1 MKAPDKLYLSE
12 LIYNS
17 FQYQI
22 PDPDDELEVEY
33 INKEVFL
40 TRISEW
46 LIIYSTPIIKG
57 SSQECVVNLSDF
69 KQFLEA
75 LI

>member
-12 LIYNS
+12 LIYSS
-17 FQYQI
+17 FQYAI
-22 PDPDDELEVEY
+22 PDPDDEFEVEY

-46 LIIYSTPIIKG
+46 LSIYSTPIIKG
-57 SSQECVVNLSDF
+57 SSQCVVNLTDL
-69 KQFLEA
+69 KQFLET

>member
-1 MKAPDKLYLSE
+1 MKAPIKLYISPT
-12 LIYNS
+12 IYS
-17 FQYQI
+17 TFQYRV
-22 PDPDDELEVEY
+22 PDPDDDQQVEY

-46 LIIYSTPIIKG
+46 LSTYSTPIIKG
-57 SSQECVVNLSDF
+57 SSQCVVNMTDL
-69 KQFLEA
+69 KQYLET

>member
-12 LIYNS
+12 LIYSS

-22 PDPDDELEVEY
+22 SDPDDEYQVEY
-33 INKEVFL
+33 INKGVFL
-40 TRISEW
+40 ARISEW
-46 LIIYSTPIIKG
+46 LSIYSTPIIKG
-57 SSQECVVNLSDF
+57 SSQECIVNLTDF
-69 KQFLEA
+69 KQYLET